1 MFSYVARQPI
11 FDRNLDIYG
20 YELLYR
26 DGPSNAFPN
35 GMTYGITERL
45 FVEQHLTYQ
54 GILLDQNWGL

>member
-35 GMTYGITERL
+35 
-45 FVEQHLTYQ
+45 VVA
-54 GILLDQNWGL
+54 